1 MDGGGEGGSV
11 CRVQRLVSFSMGI
24 RKMMWCHIKKAAMNY
39 HSHKFISC
47 SRLAEGLQL
56 ELEGGRVPGETLVG
70 VYKTLL
76 EVSSYNLTFKLQAC
90 NSLMIQGHTA
100 REKRAEAGRES
111 EGSKHFGRVSKRAP
125 CHVEGVKPPV
135 QERATQNKSI

>member
-1 MDGGGEGGSV
+1 MDGGGRGEG
-11 CRVQRLVSFSMGI
+11 CRVQRLVCFSMGI

-47 SRLAEGLQL
+47 SRLAQGLQF

-76 EVSSYNLTFKLQAC
+76 EVSSHNLTFKLQAYRFSGIRF
-90 NSLMIQGHTA
+90 NDTSA
-100 REKRAEAGRES
+100 Y
-111 EGSKHFGRVSKRAP
+111 V
-125 CHVEGVKPPV
+125 V
-135 QERATQNKSI
+135 